1 MEYGKL
7 VKCLSKFVAG
17 IVSAAIVFTLVP
29 KILGTDTVNAA
40 SLYGHLWVGGTVV
53 TSDNAN
59 SIDAVK
65 GGTATYDDS
74 TNTLTLT
81 EVTGFESYYETEE
94 YNIPIY
100 IYLDK
105 NVSDTLNICLEG
117 ENDINSRISG
127 YLIYSEKADINIC
140 GTGSLSVRDSGSYK
154 LDNGIVT
161 YGDLTVNADLDI
173 KTELGCLIGEESLTI
188 NSNVKAYSTQTCS
201 IRGKKITINGGSLDL
216 QTEMVSW
223 GYGTIIADDSLT
235 ISDSLEI
242 ITPEN
247 GVVSS
252 KSGYQTVTD
261 GTDEAY
267 HVVIEPKTVNYDLW
281 IGNVQ
286 VTSKNC
292 DNVLG
297 EEKDGNPTVSF
308 DPDTSTLTFNDPDI
322 ATPYPITSSLE
333 SLLYLGSSYSFTE
346 LIIKGSAELENDD
359 AIALWSNNTSVTVV
373 LDADI
378 KSTLDFYLASNS
390 KLIIEGGNIS
400 FGYFEVGKFE
410 MKDGCL
416 SAGRISTTG
425 FVLSG
430 GEITAECLEAQ
441 YSFTMDGG
449 LLIVNNTDASQ
460 MDGAGIRGDYHL
472 DTMEI
477 NGGTV
482 LAEGVNYGIY
492 FADYSGT
499 GDLEINGGNVTAK
512 ASGEAA
518 MYIKGS
524 LAVTGGNVTAENTGK
539 YGIYSKNKVDI
550 SGGVVYSSGR
560 YYGIY
565 ADSDITISDN
575 STRVDARVTDE
586 ADSFT
591 IVSKNGDIVLN
602 DSLEVVKPYAGI
614 IAPYTGST
622 DAYKFNDIVYGKTL
636 DVIPNDVTIMDPAND
651 SCLITWKAGAGDGN
665 DIIEYLTPADIQTK
679 SFPSEWTAPAGMHFY
694 GWNAVDAAHGSLYR
708 PDVTFHLLSDTYMT
722 AVYDYCLTGWEDTG
736 ADGVDTGF
744 GVCGDAAIV
753 SQTGAEVFIKE
764 GDIDIYLKEGYELVD
779 NKVEVISVNSGTVVD
794 TLTMTKDSTGKR
806 FYCTGF
812 ALPGEDVTL
821 RFATKKIEA
830 GSGSSSSSSSSS
842 SSTTT
847 TTTTSST
854 TTTTTSTVTAANTY
868 TVVKGADGEWDGK
881 SDYVIE
887 VKSSSDDEH
896 CIDRFLWAAVD
907 GHELVVGKECLITK
921 GSTIV
926 TIKSD
931 YLKSLGE
938 GTHNVVVNFKDNSV
952 ATTLVVKAAGTQSAA
967 SVPATGEGLAPT
979 LFIGGTFVI
988 AAAGFIGIA
997 IMKKRKEF

>member
-40 SLYGHLWVGGTVV
+40 SLYGHLWVGGTAV

-81 EVTGFESYYETEE
+81 EVTGFESYYVTEE
-94 YNIPIY
+94 YNTPVY

-117 ENDINSRISG
+117 ENNINSRISG

-201 IRGKKITINGGSLDL
+201 LSGKKITINGGSLDL

-223 GYGTIIADDSLT
+223 GYGTITADDSLT

-252 KSGYQTVTD
+252 KSGCQTVTD

-308 DPDTSTLTFNDPDI
+308 DPDTSTLTLNDPDI
-322 ATPYPITSSLE
+322 VTPYTDNIGDTYLLFFGSNISASDITVEGSAILDMAGVDCALYTDSISYDVVLNADIESSLHFNVD
-333 SLLYLGSSYSFTE
+333 S
-346 LIIKGSAELENDD
+346 
-359 AIALWSNNTSVTVV
+359 
-373 LDADI
+373 
-378 KSTLDFYLASNS
+378 
-390 KLIIEGGNIS
+390 LIIEGGNIS
-400 FGYFEVGKFE
+400 AESISSINFVMNDGSVFVGDFFSHDFT
-410 MKDGCL
+410 MKN
-416 SAGRISTTG
+416 
-425 FVLSG
+425 
-430 GEITAECLEAQ
+430 GELFAESIYAVSSLK
-441 YSFTMDGG
+441 MDGG
-449 LLIVNNTDASQ
+449 TLTVNNTDNTVNY
-460 MDGAGIRGDYHL
+460 GAGIRCGSYFNNAR
-472 DTMEI
+472 I

-482 LAEGVNYGIY
+482 ITEGVNYGIY
-492 FADYSGT
+492 ISDAT
-499 GDLEINGGNVTAK
+499 GHGGLEIHGGTVK
-512 ASGEAA
+512 AQAYVEAG
-518 MYIKGS
+518 MFLEVPLII
-524 LAVTGGNVTAENTGK
+524 TGGNVTAENTGK

-665 DIIEYLTPADIQTK
+665 DIIEYLTPANIQTK

-753 SQTGAEVFIKE
+753 SRTGAEVFIKE

-854 TTTTTSTVTAANTY
+854 TATTTTTSTVTAANTY
-868 TVVKGADGEWDGK
+868 TVVKGADGEWDGI

-887 VKSSSDDEH
+887 VKSSADDEH

-952 ATTLVVKAAGTQSAA
+952 TTTLVVKAAGTQSAA

-997 IMKKRKEF
+997 IMKKRKES

>member
-40 SLYGHLWVGGTVV
+40 SLYGHLWVGGTAV

-59 SIDAVK
+59 SIDSVK

-94 YNIPIY
+94 YNTPVY

-201 IRGKKITINGGSLDL
+201 ISGEKITINGGSLDL

-223 GYGTIIADDSLT
+223 GNGTITAHDSLT

-308 DPDTSTLTFNDPDI
+308 DPDTSTLTLNDPDI
-322 ATPYPITSSLE
+322 VTPYTITLGPTI
-333 SLLYLGSSYSFTE
+333 LLFVGSNFNSAKLT
-346 LIIKGSAELENDD
+346 IKGSAELEMAG
-359 AIALWSNNTSVTVV
+359 AIALLSYSNTTIV

-378 KSTLDFYLASNS
+378 KSSLEFYPNH
-390 KLIIEGGNIS
+390 LIIEDGDIS
-400 FGYFEVGKFE
+400 FDFIGTVTFE
-410 MKDGCL
+410 MKDGNL
-416 SAGRISTTG
+416 SLVRLVTDE
-425 FVLSG
+425 FVMKD
-430 GEITAECLEAQ
+430 GEINADSLCVFS
-441 YSFTMDGG
+441 SFKMDGG
-449 LLIVNNTDASQ
+449 SLTVNNTDNSINN
-460 MDGAGIRGDYHL
+460 GAGISCESGF

-482 LAEGVNYGIY
+482 IAEGVNYGIY
-492 FADYSGT
+492 ISDAMGN
-499 GDLEINGGNVTAK
+499 GGLEIHGGTVK
-512 ASGEAA
+512 AQAYVEAG
-518 MYIKGS
+518 MFLEVPLII
-524 LAVTGGNVTAENTGK
+524 TGGNVTAENTGK

-665 DIIEYLTPADIQTK
+665 DIIEYLTPANIQTK
-679 SFPSEWTAPAGMHFY
+679 SFPSEWTAPSGMHFY

-744 GVCGDAAIV
+744 GVCGDAAII

-854 TTTTTSTVTAANTY
+854 TATTTTTTSTVTAANTY
-868 TVVKGADGEWDGK
+868 TVVKGGDGEWDGI

-997 IMKKRKEF
+997 IMKKRKES